1 MRPETLPL
9 VSDFKKEYKFLWLI
23 SVTDFASSQT
33 KNVNLSV
40 GSTNMNFQTN
50 LGTWMKDV
58 AKIDGIEFFQKVVCN
73 SAFSSYIS
81 QLAETVNIP
90 DDEFE
95 IETIQQGPVD
105 YQMPKRVK
113 MDDILVTYLD
123 DSLES
128 VYNFHKSWFQ
138 AIRCGKS
145 IGINSPSLFSASAK
159 YIPFEDTMLATEYAL
174 FKNKWVQYLTSAA
187 ASNKLMPSLPIGAKP
202 TSIITYPKLFPKKI
216 HRTPANHSGN
226 DVARVDV
233 TYSRI
238 PTFEKKH
245 TPLQMWDGT
254 KWNNTNNSDIQFF
267 K

>member
-9 VSDFKKEYKFLWLI
+9 VSDFKKEYKFLWLL
-23 SVTDFASSQT
+23 SVNSDTT
-33 KNVNLSV
+33 NLNVNLSV
-40 GSTNMNFQTN
+40 GTTNMNFQANRRDWIT
-50 LGTWMKDV
+50 KV
-58 AKIDGIEFFQKVVCN
+58 AKIEGMEFFQRVVCDPK
-73 SAFSSYIS
+73 FSYYIS
-81 QLAETVNIP
+81 QLAENVQIP

-95 IETIQQGPVD
+95 CETVPQGLVD

-113 MDDILVTYLD
+113 LDDILVTYLD

-174 FKNKWVQYLTSAA
+174 FKNKWIQYLNSATS
-187 ASNKLMPSLPIGAKP
+187 SNRLMPSLPVGAKP
-202 TSIITYPKLFPKKI
+202 TSVVTYPKLFPKKI

-226 DVARVDV
+226 DVAKVEV

-245 TPLQMWDGT
+245 TALQMWDGT
-254 KWNNTNNSDIQFF
+254 KWNNTNTTDVDFIR
-267 K
+267 